1 MAAQRLTTVTL
12 TGQQAIAAIAL
23 FSHFRTARDPAAV
36 DRFCAALREN
46 AYSLAI
52 VYFCEW
58 VDRWLMGDLVPG
70 PDKVEG
76 RQYEAACFSPQKAQA
91 WADQC
96 GKQFS
101 EHEWLASRLREAAAA
116 WDHVEHR
123 AVVVLREAFDVSRND
138 DKVEAAF
145 AEVPDWLSLQAV
157 PPAGTPDEPLHVREE
172 GAESQ
177 TKGCS

>member
-12 TGQQAIAAIAL
+12 AGQQAIAAAAL
-23 FSHFRTARDPAAV
+23 FSHFRSVRDPAAV

-46 AYSLAI
+46 AFSPAI

-76 RQYEAACFSPQKAQA
+76 RQYEAACFSPLKAQA

-96 GKQFS
+96 GQQFV
-101 EHEWLASRLREAAAA
+101 EHEWLATRLREAAAA
-116 WDHVEHR
+116 WDHMEAR

-138 DKVEAAF
+138 EEVEAAF
-145 AEVPDWLSLQAV
+145 TEVPDWLCLPAA
-157 PPAGTPDEPLHVREE
+157 PPAGAPDDLSHGRE
-172 GAESQ
+172 
-177 TKGCS
+177 